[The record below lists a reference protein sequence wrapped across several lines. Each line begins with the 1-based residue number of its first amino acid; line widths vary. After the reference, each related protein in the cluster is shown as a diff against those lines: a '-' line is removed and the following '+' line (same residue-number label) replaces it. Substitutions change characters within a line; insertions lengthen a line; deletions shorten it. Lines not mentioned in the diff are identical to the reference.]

1 VFRER
6 MDMEVKSKP
15 SKDLVYKHIQRYY
28 KASIEE
34 NVKVK
39 VMNNTTYYGDK
50 SRIGA
55 DSKISDYV
63 FFLGAFGSNGRP
75 SNIVEEG
82 RRGST

>member
-1 VFRER
+1 
-6 MDMEVKSKP
+6 MEVKSKP

-50 SRIGA
+50 SRNRSRFEDIRLC
-55 DSKISDYV
+55 V
-63 FFLGAFGSNGRP
+63 FSWSIWL
-75 SNIVEEG
+75 
-82 RRGST
+82 